1 MKRMSH
7 GSNCILASYPFACE
21 KGDYSKVQ
29 KLVGLTMARTKFIH
43 TVDFD
48 MACGVASTANSF
60 PILLDLSSEL
70 TRKTNKMQRQG
81 QSYYVGGIDIVV
93 QNTNNASF
101 PSGNPG
107 TYSQVSGEIRY
118 LTPTKGRCAA
128 YKMGY
133 DQWRQA
139 LRNAGIKP
147 NRFQDF
153 RVTPLGEANYSNMVS
168 GVDDQS
174 YPAMVNLSTLDDIR
188 PLACSDNVS
197 AGYELFTTHNNQ
209 QAYTQPT
216 AAQQSPVGLTRRID
230 SGGGP
235 IDFVTDEEVL
245 FTGWSN
251 EATMEYT
258 SIPFVASWDD
268 QNNVYSFH
276 WDPSPNAYLSIM
288 CGWLE
293 VVLEDVVTDGDSG
306 LSFPLLDMKISVDI
320 LGTSKMYTSSKK
332 KKTSKRK
339 SRRRS
344 RK

>member
-1 MKRMSH
+1 
-7 GSNCILASYPFACE
+7 
-21 KGDYSKVQ
+21 
-29 KLVGLTMARTKFIH
+29 MARTKFIH
-43 TVDFD
+43 TVDYD
-48 MACGVASTANSF
+48 MACGTAAANSF

-70 TRKTNKMQRQG
+70 TKKTNRMQRQG
-81 QSYYVGGIDIVV
+81 QSYYIGGIDIVV
-93 QNTNNASF
+93 QNTDNTSF
-101 PSGNPG
+101 PSGNAG

-153 RVTPLGEANYSNMVS
+153 RVTPLGQGNYANITN
-168 GVDDQS
+168 GLDDQS
-174 YPAMVNLSTLDDIR
+174 YPPLVNLSTLDEVR
-188 PLACSDNVS
+188 PLACDSNVA
-197 AGYELFTTHNNQ
+197 AGYELFTTHNAQ
-209 QAYTQPT
+209 QAYNTPT
-216 AAQQSPVGLTRRID
+216 AAQQHPVGLTRRID
-230 SGGGP
+230 AGGGP
-235 IDFVTDEEVL
+235 IDFIKDEEVL

-251 EATMEYT
+251 EATMEYS

-306 LSFPLLDMKISVDI
+306 LGASLFDMKLSIDI

-332 KKTSKRK
+332 RKTSKRK

-344 RK
+344 KK